1 MLRNVLSIDVED
13 WFHILDSPAVP
24 SIARWSSLESRIER
38 NLEELLT
45 LLDSFSV
52 KATFFWL
59 GWAAERHKGL
69 VQKCQR
75 AGHEIASHGYG
86 HVLAYEVGRK
96 AFAEDIR
103 RGKAVLEDIIGK
115 EVLGFRAAGFGTKD
129 DTQWT
134 FEEVRAAGY
143 IYDSSVF
150 PASRGHGGMLQS
162 LLEPY
167 IVKTESGDL
176 VELPQSMIELAGK
189 RVSFFGGGYLRL
201 SPKWLIKWGI
211 KKLHKAGRPLI
222 VYLHPREIDPSHP
235 RLPLPL
241 SRRFKC
247 YVGLKST
254 LPKLE
259 WLCRNY
265 DFVPMHRLAAE
276 IASSRAHILETKEII
291 DSCRADGK
299 IQIKSVAAARPGTKR
314 RPTVLQADGSTL
326 RLKVESSKNKK
337 V

>member
-1 MLRNVLSIDVED
+1 MTIDVED
-13 WFHILDSPAVP
+13 WFHILDSPGTP
-24 SIARWSSLESRIER
+24 SIERWASLESRIER
-38 NLEELLT
+38 NLEEMLT

-59 GWAAERHKGL
+59 GWLAERHEDL
-69 VQKCQR
+69 VRRCQK

-86 HVLAYEVGRK
+86 HVLAYKVGRK

-103 RGKAVLEDIIGK
+103 RGKAVLEDITDK
-115 EVLGFRAAGFGTKD
+115 EVIGFRAAGFSTKD
-129 DTQWT
+129 DMQWT

-162 LLEPY
+162 PLGPH

-176 VELPQSMIELAGK
+176 VELPQSMIKLAG
-189 RVSFFGGGYLRL
+189 RRISFFGGGYLRL

-222 VYLHPREIDPSHP
+222 VYVHPREIDPEQP
-235 RLPLPL
+235 RLPLPV
-241 SRRFKC
+241 SRRFKY
-247 YVGLKST
+247 YVNLKST
-254 LPKLE
+254 MPKLQ

-265 DFVPMHRLAAE
+265 DFCTMREMADE
-276 IASSRAHILETKEII
+276 IS
-291 DSCRADGK
+291 
-299 IQIKSVAAARPGTKR
+299 
-314 RPTVLQADGSTL
+314 
-326 RLKVESSKNKK
+326 
-337 V
+337 